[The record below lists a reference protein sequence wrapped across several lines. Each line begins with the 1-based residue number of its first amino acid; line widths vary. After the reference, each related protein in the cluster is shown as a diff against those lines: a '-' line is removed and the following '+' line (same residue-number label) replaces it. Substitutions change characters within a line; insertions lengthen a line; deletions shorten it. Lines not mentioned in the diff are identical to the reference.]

1 MFRARSEL
9 VSLLCVLCLACS
21 VPAEA
26 LADDETRFAEGLEAY
41 DAGDFDATVAAWR
54 PLAEAGHV
62 EAQVAV
68 AGLYLQGLGVRAD
81 PAEAARWYRTAAEAG
96 DAVAQLNLG
105 DLYSRGLGVPL
116 DLVEAYAWLTLA
128 AEQGNRWPAARR
140 DEIAVGLSDAEL
152 EEARKRV
159 NRYRSSL

>member
-1 MFRARSEL
+1 MSRARSEL
-9 VSLLCVLCLACS
+9 ISLICALCLACG
-21 VPAEA
+21 VPAV
-26 LADDETRFAEGLEAY
+26 ADDEVRFAEGLEAY
-41 DAGDFDATVAAWR
+41 DAGDFDTTVAAWR
-54 PLAEAGHV
+54 PLAEAGNV

-81 PAEAARWYRTAAEAG
+81 PTEAARWYRMAAEAG

-128 AEQGNRWPAARR
+128 AEQGNKWPAARR

-152 EEARKRV
+152 EEAVKRV
-159 NRYRSSL
+159 NRYRPCH